1 MISTGNAPFARIAP
15 RQSARRRSDWVLGV
29 TGLIEGWIERYR
41 QRRALLELSDHMLKD
56 IGISRVEAEHE
67 GRKPFW
73 RA

>member
-1 MISTGNAPFARIAP
+1 MLAAA
-15 RQSARRRSDWVLGV
+15 
-29 TGLIEGWIERYR
+29 GLIEAWIERYR

-56 IGISRVEAEHE
+56 IGISRIEAEHE